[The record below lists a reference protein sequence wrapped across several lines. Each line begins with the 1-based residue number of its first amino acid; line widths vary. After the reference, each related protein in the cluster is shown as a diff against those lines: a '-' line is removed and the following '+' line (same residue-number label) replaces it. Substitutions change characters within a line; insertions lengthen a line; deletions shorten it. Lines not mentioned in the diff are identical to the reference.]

1 MKPLCL
7 RLLLLKLR
15 SVFTLLCTQFFDLN
29 VKYFRGIQLLQEIQQ
44 QDFNS
49 QVKWIVIFESVAV
62 LSCLRVNIVKNCDED
77 QAKNL

>member
-1 MKPLCL
+1 MH
-7 RLLLLKLR
+7 
-15 SVFTLLCTQFFDLN
+15 TFDLN